1 MKLIWKFNLVLLGI
15 FALGFL
21 VAGYV
26 SYKALQANAQPKLV
40 LTGLMLSL

>member
-21 VAGYV
+21 DRRLRLVQGAAGQR
-26 SYKALQANAQPKLV
+26 ARGNRCR
-40 LTGLMLSL
+40 TRG